1 MGRPFTASDAEI
13 LDAART
19 VISRRGPDAFSIA
32 EVASE
37 VGLSRAAIILRFKS
51 THALKV
57 ASLENMVRQ
66 FAAILEALP
75 QTPGG
80 DNLLRVAAFIGGH
93 MGSRESS
100 VRFFANLY
108 GSNVQDRELLELERQ
123 RGAALDAAIAK
134 VMPETPLTRGSA
146 VLAFRAHLTGTIT
159 AWLTTDD
166 TDSRRYLVMRT
177 AEWLR
182 LAQVGFSDQVMEE
195 LCSSPPAAAAA
206 SQPKKRA
213 RRTPAART
221 TTRTRR
227 RKA

>member
-1 MGRPFTASDAEI
+1 MGRPFTASDDEI

-19 VISRRGPDAFSIA
+19 VIGRRGPDGFSVA

-66 FAAILEALP
+66 FAAILETLP

-80 DNLLRVAAFIGGH
+80 DNLLRVAAFIGSH
-93 MGSRESS
+93 MHSRESS

-108 GSNVQDRELLELERQ
+108 GSNVQDRDLLLLERQ
-123 RGAALDAAIAK
+123 RGVALDAALAK
-134 VMPETPLTRGSA
+134 VMPETAVTRESA

-159 AWLTTDD
+159 AWLTMDD
-166 TDSRRYLVMRT
+166 SDSRRYLVTRT
-177 AEWLR
+177 AEWLK
-182 LAQVGFSDQVMEE
+182 LAQIGFSEQVVEE
-195 LCSSPPAAAAA
+195 LCSSPPAAAPAR
-206 SQPKKRA
+206 PKKSARA
-213 RRTPAART
+213 SS
-221 TTRTRR
+221 TRR

>member
-32 EVASE
+32 EVATE

-57 ASLENMVRQ
+57 ASLDNMVRQ
-66 FAAILEALP
+66 FTAILETLP

-80 DNLLRVAAFIGGH
+80 DSLLRVAAFIGGY

-108 GSNVQDRELLELERQ
+108 GSNVQDRDLLELERQ

-134 VMPETPLTRGSA
+134 VMPATSLPRESA

-159 AWLTTDD
+159 AWLTSDD
-166 TDSRRYLVMRT
+166 SDSRRYLVART
-177 AEWLR
+177 VEWLR
-182 LAQVGFSDQVMEE
+182 LAQIGFSEGVAEE
-195 LCSSPPAAAAA
+195 LCSPAPSAAT
-206 SQPKKRA
+206 SGPKKPARRA
-213 RRTPAART
+213 RTSAQTAS
-221 TTRTRR
+221 TRR
-227 RKA
+227 RSR